1 MISMLF
7 LNACATAG
15 DILKAALLS
24 TYHVQDLSK
33 MKSFLV
39 ALNVANFCFCNH
51 AILIIFYNYLY

>member
-24 TYHVQDLSK
+24 AYHVQDLSK
-33 MKSFLV
+33 MKSFFV
-39 ALNVANFCFCNH
+39 ALNVDNFCLCNH
-51 AILIIFYNYLY
+51 AI